1 MTSLVLDDVYS
12 FFFFFFCSIL
22 MKIALKCLR
31 ISTFTIKVS
40 LAHWTKVVK
49 LIT

>member
-12 FFFFFFCSIL
+12 FFFFFCSIL